1 MINQFENDIEK
12 RNTLRGRLYNTISN
26 MDNLELEKTC
36 RMFGVNVAPKI
47 KK

>member
-1 MINQFENDIEK
+1 MTDFKDDIEK

-36 RMFGVNVAPKI
+36 RMLGVNTAPKI